1 MSANMSA
8 NMSTINQHTDTD
20 LPNQQ
25 LASGS
30 NEALLKCQR
39 CPALRRQFKGL
50 RQRYPDYWNKPVP
63 AVELAGADILIIG
76 LAPGLHGANRTGIPF
91 EGDASSK
98 FLRAVL
104 EQLDLIEKV
113 SITNVLKCLPEQNK
127 PKTDELKRCE
137 RFFLPEIK
145 AFKARSHG
153 VLFALGR
160 VAHERI
166 IHALGLRQKDYPFVH
181 ARAHRLDTAHWL
193 VDSYHSSRYN
203 TQTGRLTEA
212 MLITAVE
219 TAARLAK

>member
-1 MSANMSA
+1 MSAMVQHKNME
-8 NMSTINQHTDTD
+8 
-20 LPNQQ
+20 LPNGH
-25 LASGS
+25 LVSVS
-30 NEALLKCQR
+30 NEALLKCRR

-63 AVELAGADILIIG
+63 AVVLTGADILIIG

-98 FLRAVL
+98 FLRSVL

-137 RFFLPEIK
+137 RFFLPEIE
-145 AFKARSHG
+145 AFKARPRG
-153 VLFALGR
+153 VLLALGR

-166 IHALGLRQKDYPFVH
+166 IRALGLRQKDYPFVH
-181 ARAHRLDTAHWL
+181 ARAHQLDTAHWL

-212 MLITAVE
+212 MLITAVD
-219 TAARLAK
+219 TAARLVK